1 MELNALRWR
10 AWADS
15 LAGRYR
21 RRTLYGRHPGFNFVR
36 RGGTRLIRV
45 LRPVRRTVVHAP
57 AGSGM
62 PIRPVRTAFC
72 GPTVQ
77 RVAGSV
83 GVRAPAAPL
92 NRTHQIYR
100 NHRVNQ
106 LNGMD
111 RAPAPYFPGGPIGL
125 PPQAALLV
133 SLRSHVSRAR
143 MTIVPTSTSTP
154 DSPPP
159 PTPTPI
165 LVHGVRATPAP
176 PPAPLRTSRPPVV
189 SPRLRIE
196 EPPHRWAQAQFPSPG
211 HSVPEPAPVRP
222 PLGLAP
228 ARQARATASAQDQHP
243 TGAPS
248 SPAAPQA
255 PNPRQ
260 PSINLDQLTDDVV
273 RRIDRHIT
281 AHRERLGRI

>member
-10 AWADS
+10 AWAGS

-21 RRTLYGRHPGFNFVR
+21 RRTLYGRHPGFSFVR
-36 RGGTRLIRV
+36 RGGMRLIRV
-45 LRPVRRTVVHAP
+45 LRPVRRTVVHTP
-57 AGSGM
+57 AGPGM

-72 GPTVQ
+72 GATVQ

-83 GVRAPAAPL
+83 DVRAPAAPL

-106 LNGMD
+106 MNGTD
-111 RAPAPYFPGGPIGL
+111 REPAPRFPGGPTGL
-125 PPQAALLV
+125 PPQAALPV
-133 SLRSHVSRAR
+133 PLRSHVSRAR
-143 MTIVPTSTSTP
+143 TTIVPTSTSTP
-154 DSPPP
+154 DST
-159 PTPTPI
+159 PTPTSIVMLIP
-165 LVHGVRATPAP
+165 GVRATPAP

-189 SPRLRIE
+189 SPRLRVE
-196 EPPHRWAQAQFPSPG
+196 EPPHRWAQAQFPSSEHSGPG
-211 HSVPEPAPVRP
+211 PAPVRP
-222 PLGLAP
+222 PLVFVP
-228 ARQARATASAQDQHP
+228 ARQARATASAQDPHP
-243 TGAPS
+243 PGAPS
-248 SPAAPQA
+248 SPPAPQA

-273 RRIDRHIT
+273 RRIDRRIT